1 MKLIMHYKKY
11 IFSALV
17 FVFLISCEDSY
28 NDAVDPSKTDYVT
41 NDGNH
46 PPTELDSWLLE
57 NFTHPFNIEVKYR
70 WDASEGDVY
79 RTLVPPKVAQVQ
91 PVMEVVK
98 NVWIDP
104 YGSVAGGT
112 FVKTYCP
119 KQFLLIGSAR
129 YNLDGTFTLGTAEGG
144 RKVVLYVVNEFVPSD
159 RSAVKS
165 MMHIVHHE
173 FGHILNQKV
182 SYPSAFRE
190 VTPGGYTSDWRF
202 SSLGQARAKGFITNY
217 AMSSPDEDFVEM
229 VATMLIEGKEGY
241 EAILECETSPAG
253 LQILRKKEQLVI
265 QYYKEAFNIDFYS
278 LQTKVQEAIDQIAPP
293 DDGPEELPP
302 LFDQWGFGKEKTTVR
317 FDLSVLNEPFQ
328 FVARYNQ
335 DNAILHNAGLA
346 LDSDFKLYF
355 TDENQL
361 ALRLYY
367 YDLSDED
374 KVYQQAN
381 FYYFLQREPDG
392 SVTMFLDYGDENALY
407 LNNVLKA
414 GALNSFFGNRTFNIE
429 WLQSCTGQVYV
440 AFYPKDSPENYS
452 FGMLEN

>member
-1 MKLIMHYKKY
+1 MHYIKY
-11 IFSALV
+11 ILSTLV
-17 FVFLISCEDSY
+17 LAFLISCEDSY
-28 NDAVDPSKTDYVT
+28 NDAIDPSKTDYVT

-46 PPTELDSWLLE
+46 PPTELDNWLLN
-57 NFTHPFNIEVKYR
+57 NFTYPFNIEVKYR
-70 WDASEGDVY
+70 WDASEGDIY
-79 RTLVPPKVAQVQ
+79 RTLVPPKVSQVK

-98 NVWIDP
+98 DVWIDP
-104 YGSVAGGT
+104 YGEVAGGT
-112 FVKTYCP
+112 FIKTFCP

-159 RSAVKS
+159 RSALKT

-190 VTPGGYTSDWRF
+190 VTPGAYTSDWRF
-202 SSLGQARAKGFITNY
+202 NSLGQARAKGFITNY

-241 EAILECETSPAG
+241 EALLECETNAAS
-253 LQILRKKEQLVI
+253 LQILRKKEQLVV
-265 QYYKEAFNIDFYS
+265 QYYREAFDIDFS
-278 LQTKVQEAIDQIAPP
+278 ALQTKVQEAINQIAPP
-293 DDGPEELPP
+293 DEDPEELPP
-302 LFDQWGFGKEKTTVR
+302 LFDQWGYDKENTSVR
-317 FDLSVLNEPFQ
+317 FDLSVLNEPAE

-335 DNAILHNAGLA
+335 DNTILHNAGLA
-346 LDSDFKLYF
+346 LDYNFKLF
-355 TDENQL
+355 FNSEDEL

-367 YDLSDED
+367 YDLSDVD

-381 FYYFLQREPDG
+381 FYYFIVRKDDG
-392 SVTMFLDYGDENALY
+392 SVEMYLSYGDANAQY
-407 LNNVLKA
+407 LNNDLKA
-414 GALNSFFGNRTFNIE
+414 GALASFFANRTFNIE
-429 WLQSCTGQVYV
+429 WLQTCTGQVYV
-440 AFYPKDSPENYS
+440 GFYPKDSPLNYS